1 MTNTT
6 ALELYF
12 GNSNTPGLYRTVFH
26 APGYER
32 PIIGVRGPL
41 FLSPSLPFIWSTS
54 CMALSLL
61 FVTAVINEARG
72 IQPILPLLEGD
83 GSSPAG
89 TIGRLL
95 NKGIRSWLHDIF
107 GADASGRPLLN
118 RIVLLGN
125 ARGRRHGPITAT
137 LRSSYLPASS
147 IRIFVDGEDISK
159 NVAALEELCTRMLI
173 EFSHRK
179 DIRSKKTAQQPHGLQ
194 APLTCAA

>member
-1 MTNTT
+1 MASTT
-6 ALELYF
+6 SLELYF
-12 GNSNTPGLYRTVFH
+12 GNTDTPGLYRTVFY
-26 APGYER
+26 APGYIA

-41 FLSPSLPFIWSTS
+41 FLSPSFPFIWSTS

-61 FVTAVINEARG
+61 FVNAVIKEASG
-72 IQPILPLLEGD
+72 TQPVLPLLEGD
-83 GSSPAG
+83 MASPAG

-107 GADASGRPLLN
+107 GADSSGRPLLN

-137 LRSSYLPASS
+137 LRSSYLSPSA

-159 NVAALEELCTRMLI
+159 NVTGLEELSRQLLRD
-173 EFSHRK
+173 FSNRK
-179 DIRSKKTAQQPHGLQ
+179 DTRLNRASRSPQTQTPVI
-194 APLTCAA
+194 CAA

>member
-1 MTNTT
+1 MTNATS
-6 ALELYF
+6 LELYF
-12 GNSNTPGLYRTVFH
+12 GNSDTPGLYRTVFH
-26 APGYER
+26 APGYDS

-61 FVTAVINEARG
+61 FVNAVIKEASG
-72 IQPILPLLEGD
+72 IHPVLPLLEG
-83 GSSPAG
+83 GLSSPAG

-107 GADASGRPLLN
+107 GADSSGRPLLN

-137 LRSSYLPASS
+137 LRSSYLAPSD

-159 NVAALEELCTRMLI
+159 NVVALEELSKKLLK
-173 EFSHRK
+173 EFSNRK
-179 DIRSKKTAQQPHGLQ
+179 DTRLNRASRSPQTQTPAV
-194 APLTCAA
+194 CAA

>member
-1 MTNTT
+1 MTRS
-6 ALELYF
+6 ASLELYF
-12 GNSNTPGLYRTVFH
+12 GITDTPGLYRTVFY
-26 APGYER
+26 APGYEV
-32 PIIGVRGPL
+32 PIVGVRGPL

-61 FVTAVINEARG
+61 FVHAVIKEASG
-72 IQPILPLLEGD
+72 TQPVRPLLEGD
-83 GSSPAG
+83 ITSPAG

-107 GADASGRPLLN
+107 GADSSGRPLLN

-137 LRSSYLPASS
+137 LRSSYLSPSA

-159 NVAALEELCTRMLI
+159 NVTALEELSRQLLRD
-173 EFSHRK
+173 FSNRK
-179 DIRSKKTAQQPHGLQ
+179 DTRLNRASRSPQTQTPVV
-194 APLTCAA
+194 CAA